1 MEIINKCFFVF
12 DVTFSYLDYILQ
24 NQNTKS
30 MIQKFLY
37 LEWKAFTRSASFAT
51 NLALKILM
59 GFVAAYF
66 ILIFLAIG
74 VGGFYILK
82 KMNLDP
88 IATVNKFIIYYV
100 FMDLIIRSMLQKIPV
115 LNIRPMLIFPI
126 KKSTIVHFSLG
137 KTVLSF
143 FSLVHG
149 FFLVPFCVVLIIEG
163 YDIVSILLWFSAMF
177 SLLYINNFINI
188 ILSNKDN
195 LFVVFLVLATTLAGL
210 QYYGYFIITDFTAP
224 FFDAIFNTYWAFL
237 VPVFALIVLY
247 YFTFLYFKRNLYLD
261 AGLASK
267 HDIAKTEELSWLN
280 QFGTIGTFLKNDIKL
295 IKRNKRSKT
304 TVGLSIMFLFYGLL
318 FFTNSIEVYNNPV
331 MHIFAGIFISGGFL
345 ITFGQ
350 FVPSWDS
357 AYYQLMM
364 TQNIPYKG
372 YLSSKWWLMVIATIV
387 TTTIASFYLYFGW
400 QIYLTIIVGA
410 IYNIGVNSHLVL
422 LGGAYTKTP
431 IDLSSGKGAFGD
443 KKAFNVKTILI
454 SIPQLGLPVLLYW
467 LGSTFFSPN
476 VGLALVAALG
486 IMGFALKNKA
496 FSLIEK
502 VYKSEKYATI
512 AAYKQ
517 KG

>member
-1 MEIINKCFFVF
+1 
-12 DVTFSYLDYILQ
+12 
-24 NQNTKS
+24 

-59 GFVAAYF
+59 GFLAIYF
-66 ILIFLAIG
+66 TLIFLALGIG
-74 VGGFYILK
+74 VFYILK

-88 IATVNKFIIYYV
+88 IVTVNQFVIYYV
-100 FMDLIIRSMLQKIPV
+100 LMDLIVRLMLQKIPV
-115 LNIRPMLIFPI
+115 MNIRPLLIFPI
-126 KKSTIVHFSLG
+126 RKSTIVHFSLG
-137 KTVLSF
+137 KTILSF
-143 FSLVHG
+143 FNFVHAF
-149 FFLVPFCVVLIIEG
+149 FFLPFSIVLIYEG
-163 YDIVSILLWFSAMF
+163 YDVVSVILWHTALF
-177 SLLYINNFINI
+177 SLLYINNFVNI
-188 ILSNKDN
+188 LLSNKDN
-195 LFVVFLVLATTLAGL
+195 LFAIFVGIATVLGGL
-210 QYYGYFIITDFTAP
+210 HYYGLFNITDYTAP
-224 FFDAIFNTYWAFL
+224 FFNAIFNTKWAFAI
-237 VPVFALIVLY
+237 PVLALMAIY
-247 YFTFLYFKRNLYLD
+247 YVTFQYFKKNLYLD
-261 AGLASK
+261 AGLSNK
-267 HDIAKTEELSWLN
+267 HDIAKTEELTWLN

-304 TVGLSIMFLFYGLL
+304 TVGLSVMFLFYGFL
-318 FFTNSIEVYNNPV
+318 FFTNGIEAYNNPM
-331 MHIFAGIFISGGFL
+331 MHIFAGIFVSGGFL

-400 QIYLTIIVGA
+400 HIYLTIVVGA

-443 KKAFNVKTILI
+443 KKAFNVKTMLI
-454 SIPQLGLPVLLYW
+454 SLPQLGLPVLLYW
-467 LGSTFFSPN
+467 TGSTLANAN
-476 VGLALVAALG
+476 VGLALVASVG
-486 IMGFALKNKA
+486 VIGFALKDNV

-502 VYKSEKYATI
+502 IYKSEKYATI